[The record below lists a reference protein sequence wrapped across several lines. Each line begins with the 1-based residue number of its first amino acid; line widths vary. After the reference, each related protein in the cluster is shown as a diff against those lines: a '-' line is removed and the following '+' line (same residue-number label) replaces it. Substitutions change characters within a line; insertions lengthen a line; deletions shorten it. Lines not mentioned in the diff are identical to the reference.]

1 MGVSLLQRAKFY
13 GRDCLDQRPPVR
25 GKEPYAAT
33 VEALPLLAVD
43 AAPSDREC
51 STRGSSATG
60 NTGGKSIAQTLTT
73 VCRGRQGCGCC
84 AANLLLSPC
93 IHAGALRRSW

>member
-1 MGVSLLQRAKFY
+1 MGVSLLQRAQFS

-43 AAPSDREC
+43 AAPYGRKS
-51 STRGSSATG
+51 ST
-60 NTGGKSIAQTLTT
+60 
-73 VCRGRQGCGCC
+73 
-84 AANLLLSPC
+84 
-93 IHAGALRRSW
+93 